1 MIAELWKGMQR
12 TFWDRPIKARNLVH
26 NQYLIQE
33 VLGMGSYGITYLA
46 LDTHTDEII
55 VLKQLRNTK
64 AKTTTGLLSF
74 QRESQI
80 LEALQKHPVPKLM
93 NTFQNEQGHFIAM
106 EWIKGDTFEDLIFR
120 DNQTFNEKE
129 TITILLELL
138 TITERFHQ
146 KGIIHRDLRIPNII
160 QRNKTL
166 IVIDFGLACYLSDM
180 DHEIEEPHDHP
191 EKLRMRAVKVES
203 DLFALG
209 HFALFLLYS
218 TYVPQTKKE
227 ASWEEEL
234 EISSSLKYV
243 LRKMLQLDEPF
254 HSASDVQKALR
265 SI

>member
-1 MIAELWKGMQR
+1 MITELWKGLQR
-12 TFWDRPIKARNLVH
+12 AIWDRPFKAGHHIHERY
-26 NQYLIQE
+26 QIQE

-46 LDTHTDEII
+46 LDRQTDEII

-64 AKTTTGLLSF
+64 SKTTSGLLSF
-74 QRESQI
+74 QRESRI
-80 LEALQKHPVPKLM
+80 LGALQQHPVPKLL

-120 DNQTFNEKE
+120 DNQKYNEKE
-129 TITILLELL
+129 TIAILLDLL
-138 TITERFHQ
+138 KITECFHE

-160 QRNKTL
+160 QRDKEL
-166 IVIDFGLACYLSDM
+166 IVIDFGLACYLSDKTK
-180 DHEIEEPHDHP
+180 EIEDPHDHP
-191 EKLRMRAVKVES
+191 EKIRMRAVQVES

-218 TYVPQTKKE
+218 SYVPQSKKE
-227 ASWEEEL
+227 LSWEEEL
-234 EISSSLKYV
+234 DISRSFKYV

-254 HSASDVQKALR
+254 HSTTDVQKVLR

>member
-1 MIAELWKGMQR
+1 MITELWKGLQR
-12 TFWDRPIKARNLVH
+12 TLWDRPSKAGHLIHER
-26 NQYLIQE
+26 YLIQE

-46 LDTHTDEII
+46 LDRHTEEII

-64 AKTTTGLLSF
+64 AKTKAGLLSF

-80 LEALQKHPVPKLM
+80 LDALHQHPVPKLL
-93 NTFQNEQGHFIAM
+93 NTFQDVQSHFIAM
-106 EWIKGDTFEDLIFR
+106 EWIKGETFEDLIFR
-120 DNQTFNEKE
+120 DNQTYNEKE
-129 TITILLELL
+129 TIAILLELL
-138 TITERFHQ
+138 NITERFHE

-160 QRNKTL
+160 QRDNKL
-166 IVIDFGLACYLSDM
+166 IVIDFGLACYLSDK
-180 DHEIEEPHDHP
+180 HLEIEDLNDHP

-218 TYVPQTKKE
+218 SYVPQSKKE
-227 ASWEEEL
+227 LSWEDEL
-234 EISSSLKYV
+234 EISLPFKSI

-254 HSASDVQKALR
+254 HSATDVQKALR

>member
-12 TFWDRPIKARNLVH
+12 TLWDRPLKAGNLVH
-26 NQYLIQE
+26 ERYLVQE

-46 LDTHTDEII
+46 LDRHTDEII

-64 AKTTTGLLSF
+64 AKTTAGLLSF

-80 LEALQKHPVPKLM
+80 LGALQKHPVPKLL

-120 DNQTFNEKE
+120 DNQTYNEKE
-129 TITILLELL
+129 SIAILLELL
-138 TITERFHQ
+138 SITDRFH
-146 KGIIHRDLRIPNII
+146 KNGIIHRDLRIPNII
-160 QRNKTL
+160 YRDKKL
-166 IVIDFGLACYLSDM
+166 IVIDFGLACYLTDTNL
-180 DHEIEEPHDHP
+180 EIEDPHDHP
-191 EKLRMRAVKVES
+191 EKIRMRAVQVES

-218 TYVPQTKKE
+218 SYVPQAKKE
-227 ASWEEEL
+227 LSWEEEL
-234 EISSSLKYV
+234 DISLSFKNV

-265 SI
+265 TI